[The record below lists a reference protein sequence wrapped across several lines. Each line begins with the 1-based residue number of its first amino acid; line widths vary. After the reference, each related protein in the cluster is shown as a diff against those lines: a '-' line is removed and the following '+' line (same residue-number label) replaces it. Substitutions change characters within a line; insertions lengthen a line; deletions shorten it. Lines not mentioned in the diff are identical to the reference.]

1 MKTAFGMLAF
11 IGQITDSKSSVSMLQ
26 LYKTVGV
33 LCIGL
38 VEERGSKWESAEESH
53 QDISY
58 TVVTRRAAEFVLT
71 GMQEAKE

>member
-1 MKTAFGMLAF
+1 MLAF

-38 VEERGSKWESAEESH
+38 VVTLQEERGSKWESAEESH
-53 QDISY
+53 QDISC